1 MSWLRLRAG
10 DFKSVAP
17 RRKRSSG
24 DKALALRR
32 ARTDVRYWTR
42 KARGK
47 AKAKSKP
54 GGGGFGAAP
63 KKAKPAPL
71 DRDAQSL
78 LDRANGDLDAAQGM
92 MFQDGIAALQA
103 ADPALYAKMAAQQG
117 GGALSADVH
126 EKLVEAT
133 NRRCDPDRESN

>member
-1 MSWLRLRAG
+1 MLL
-10 DFKSVAP
+10 
-17 RRKRSSG
+17 
-24 DKALALRR
+24 ALATAEALLLPTPASRGGGVHLL
-32 ARTDVRYWTR
+32 AG

-63 KKAKPAPL
+63 RKAKPAPL

-126 EKLVEAT
+126 EKLVELTWDTVAAYICLLYT
-133 NRRCDPDRESN
+133 SDAADE